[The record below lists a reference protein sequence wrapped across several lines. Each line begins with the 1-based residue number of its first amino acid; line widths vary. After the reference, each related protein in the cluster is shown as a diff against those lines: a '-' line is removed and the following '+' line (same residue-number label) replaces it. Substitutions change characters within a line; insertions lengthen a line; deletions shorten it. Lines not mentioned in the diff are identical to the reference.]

1 MVSEVSAARSQLSAV
16 RRQAR
21 ADTEKAA
28 AAAESRTREYVDKFR
43 DQVGVQGTAADGHV
57 FQQV

>member
-1 MVSEVSAARSQLSAV
+1 MVTEVSAARSQLSAV

-43 DQVGVQGTAADGHV
+43 DQVGVQGAVAFSAAL
-57 FQQV
+57 QQV